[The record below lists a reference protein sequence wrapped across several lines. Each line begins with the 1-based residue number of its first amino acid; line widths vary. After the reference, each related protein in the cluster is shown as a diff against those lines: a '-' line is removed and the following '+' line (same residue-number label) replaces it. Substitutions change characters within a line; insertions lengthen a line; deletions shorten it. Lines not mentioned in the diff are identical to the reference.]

1 MGRATALFALILFV
15 GGCGSSDSYRI
26 AVDSHGTKI
35 VTGVFSPALLET
47 DSSFLWY
54 RENYAA
60 FMPDSGSVAVI
71 AADAKNIHF
80 IVVGGTWCGDTKREL
95 PKFFKTVSLAHI
107 PDTNIVL
114 YGVDRSKKSSDGF
127 TEKYDIINVPTFIL
141 FANGKEIGR
150 IVESEKRGIEFDLV
164 DLLQTK

>member
-1 MGRATALFALILFV
+1 MFLV
-15 GGCGSSDSYRI
+15 SGCGSSDSYHI
-26 AVDSHGTKI
+26 AVDTHGTKI
-35 VTGVFSPALLET
+35 VTGVFSHTLLES

-60 FMPDSGSVAVI
+60 FMPDSASVAVI
-71 AADAKNIHF
+71 AATAKNIHF

-114 YGVDRSKKSSDGF
+114 YGVDRSKKSNDGF
-127 TEKYDIINVPTFIL
+127 TEKYNIINVPTFIL
-141 FANGKEIGR
+141 LSNGKELGR
-150 IVESEKRGIEFDLV
+150 IVESEKRGMEFDLV
-164 DLLQTK
+164 DLLQAK